1 LIIGGIGLRE
11 VFCVIRNNKYLF
23 IGLLFSL
30 LLLPVI
36 NYAQSPTVKPIT
48 YTQFTN
54 LINNTKGSVGF
65 LCIYSS
71 TCPACNK
78 QMPIVNYVG
87 QVYGRKG
94 VTMIVLS
101 LDDSSQE
108 LAEYLNGN
116 QLFFEPLW
124 LSRKTGGMAA
134 VLKPYGCSYQSRIPY
149 TVVIDGSGRAIREWT
164 GVTDYNNFAYW
175 IEKALESVEQ
185 EAETLPPSQWEFIGS
200 DK

>member
-1 LIIGGIGLRE
+1 M
-11 VFCVIRNNKYLF
+11 IRSYKCLL

-30 LLLPVI
+30 LLLTA
-36 NYAQSPTVKPIT
+36 NSYAQSPTIRPIT

-54 LINNTKGSVGF
+54 LINKTKGSVGF

-78 QMPIVNYVG
+78 QIPIVNYVG

-124 LSRKTGGMAA
+124 LSQKTGGMAA
-134 VLKPYGCSYQSRIPY
+134 ALKPYGCNYRNRIPY
-149 TVVIDGSGRAIREWT
+149 TAVIDGSGKAIREWT

-175 IEKALESVEQ
+175 IEKALESVGQ
-185 EAETLPPSQWEFIGS
+185 EAESLPPSQWEFIGS
-200 DK
+200 DN